1 MFHNRIKNNE
11 INRLHER
18 YLRLLYGGKM
28 SCFEKLLE
36 QDKSVTIR
44 TRNLE
49 MLATEMLQ
57 VY

>member
-28 SCFEKLLE
+28 SSFEKLLE

-44 TRNLE
+44 TRNLK